1 METPNYPPNQ
11 EMTVSIYSISGR
23 LLKSYIVM
31 SDENGMVSQLRLNDQ
46 HLPSGIYIYTIQGN
60 NIPIRKAELFMHK

>member
-1 METPNYPPNQ
+1 M
-11 EMTVSIYSISGR
+11 R

-31 SDENGMVSQLRLNDQ
+31 SDENGMVSKLRLNDQ